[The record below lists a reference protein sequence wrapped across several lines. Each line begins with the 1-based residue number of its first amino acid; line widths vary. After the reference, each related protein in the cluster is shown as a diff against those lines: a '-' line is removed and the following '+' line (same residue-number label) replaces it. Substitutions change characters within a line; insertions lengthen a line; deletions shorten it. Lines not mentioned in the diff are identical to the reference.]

1 MTDFVS
7 NLIKKFKKPIPQD
20 STITI
25 KPNSK
30 NLVSP
35 DCILLNEHV
44 KVNIYSLKEVN
55 IDKEGV
61 VTGNIHSK
69 SCIVNGKVHGNIL
82 SSDYIEVKNTAVIEG
97 NIKSGSIQIEAG
109 SMINGFISIEKKIK
123 LPTIISEVARPDTS
137 KPRNADLTHDGYAAV
152 KTTPVKSEIK
162 VAEFQVP
169 EPVKQQPKTEV
180 ISEIKTEQSY
190 IAKDPVSETVADTPK
205 AELPE
210 IKPASSEA
218 SPKKDQADVKDKKAE
233 VNPPKKVETPSSND
247 SWW

>member
-7 NLIKKFKKPIPQD
+7 NLIKKFKPSPQKD
-20 STITI
+20 STSI

-30 NLVSP
+30 NLVSV
-35 DCILLNEHV
+35 DSILLNEHV

-69 SCIVNGKVHGNIL
+69 SCVVNGKVNGNIL
-82 SSDYIEVKNTAVIEG
+82 SSEYIEVKNTAVIEG

-123 LPTIISEVARPDTS
+123 LPTIISEVTDSDDVKTPDNS
-137 KPRNADLTHDGYAAV
+137 GQAEDVYAAA
-152 KTTPVKSEIK
+152 KTIVHKTETPEIK
-162 VAEFQVP
+162 AEPVIIQAAVPEITVVAETIEEVP
-169 EPVKQQPKTEV
+169 EIIIELPETKPEAPKIKTEV
-180 ISEIKTEQSY
+180 PE
-190 IAKDPVSETVADTPK
+190 V
-205 AELPE
+205 PE
-210 IKPASSEA
+210 IPKTGKIITE
-218 SPKKDQADVKDKKAE
+218 SPLKKE
-233 VNPPKKVETPSSND
+233 NTGSSND